1 MQNTQQMGVQQPST
15 QQGAVQ
21 QQQQQGQTTK
31 PAQAG
36 TPITDWASI

>member
-21 QQQQQGQTTK
+21 QQQQGQTTK